1 VFFDSLDLVSGDGS
15 FGTYQVTFTIY
26 QSDLPPFGS
35 YSAGT
40 WRTGL
45 TVEENGTGYSR
56 SYGPGSDPFPNPGAE
71 AFSVTAESSG
81 ELGISSI
88 DSFTPD
94 PVDVTSAPQTVT
106 LDFTLDDPN
115 GVFSYGNVFIYDPS
129 GRFID
134 SVFFDS
140 SDGSGNQY
148 SVTLP
153 ISRYSTPGTWKVGFW
168 LVDQDDNEVDVSGG
182 IPNPGDDEF
191 SVINS
196 GDVDVTP
203 AAVSAITITP
213 ATLDTSAAPGDLSI
227 TVAISDDLS
236 GIDYA
241 YLDFIDPSGAT
252 VGSLFKF
259 VDSGMIVGGSFTVNQ
274 TLPQGSQPGVWRCEV
289 GTKDLAGNF
298 RKYGPDAFETPF
310 PVPADAQFTIGPV
323 SDSTYADFAGGY
335 GLTGPAALPA
345 ANPDAD
351 WANNA
356 LELLLGL
363 NPTLADMPDPALYQV
378 TRVGNELRLDFKVA
392 AGLTVT
398 DNGEFL
404 DLTNPGGGPP
414 FQVTGQ
420 TGPGLAGPWTNT
432 RPLPVGGGIY
442 RVTLSLGP
450 GASGFCRLMF
460 RDP

>member
-1 VFFDSLDLVSGDGS
+1 
-15 FGTYQVTFTIY
+15 
-26 QSDLPPFGS
+26 
-35 YSAGT
+35 
-40 WRTGL
+40 
-45 TVEENGTGYSR
+45 
-56 SYGPGSDPFPNPGAE
+56 
-71 AFSVTAESSG
+71 
-81 ELGISSI
+81 
-88 DSFTPD
+88 
-94 PVDVTSAPQTVT
+94 
-106 LDFTLDDPN
+106 
-115 GVFSYGNVFIYDPS
+115 
-129 GRFID
+129 
-134 SVFFDS
+134 
-140 SDGSGNQY
+140 
-148 SVTLP
+148 
-153 ISRYSTPGTWKVGFW
+153 
-168 LVDQDDNEVDVSGG
+168 
-182 IPNPGDDEF
+182 
-191 SVINS
+191 
-196 GDVDVTP
+196 
-203 AAVSAITITP
+203 
-213 ATLDTSAAPGDLSI
+213 
-227 TVAISDDLS
+227 
-236 GIDYA
+236 
-241 YLDFIDPSGAT
+241 
-252 VGSLFKF
+252 
-259 VDSGMIVGGSFTVNQ
+259 
-274 TLPQGSQPGVWRCEV
+274 
-289 GTKDLAGNF
+289 
-298 RKYGPDAFETPF
+298 
-310 PVPADAQFTIGPV
+310 VPADAQFTIGPV